1 MLNRLEMLRLVC
13 AAADASSFKEAAA
26 KLGTSPQAITR
37 AVKDLED
44 DLGELLFHR
53 NTRGV
58 QITEFGARF
67 TAQAREMVGQMDRL
81 FEPAHAAEGAEL
93 AGTVRITAP
102 RSVARFY
109 LTQPLLELARAHPRI
124 KLELNLTEVRADA
137 VDEKIDIGVRIG
149 QIRDSRL
156 VVRPVGKVAF
166 GVAGTP
172 ELVARTRPST
182 LRDLSRMP
190 VTALNDPNT
199 GRVWPWYF
207 AGNQQFMPSNPAFVV
222 DDPETERD
230 AVLSG
235 LAYGQ
240 LSHFLYADYLANGQL
255 VTVLDEFAPPPW
267 DIFVYRPQR
276 GPVPARVRLVFDH
289 LVAALT
295 ASGVFGDAIDSR

>member
-44 DLGELLFHR
+44 ELGELLFHR

-67 TAQAREMVGQMDRL
+67 TAQAREMVGQVDRL
-81 FEPAHAAEGAEL
+81 FEPVHTAEGEL

-102 RSVARFY
+102 RSIARFY
-109 LTQPLLELARAHPRI
+109 LTQPLLELARAHPGI
-124 KLELNLTEVRADA
+124 KLELNLTEALADV

-149 QIRDSRL
+149 QMRDSRL

-166 GVAGTP
+166 AVVGTP
-172 ELVARTRPST
+172 ELAARMRPAT
-182 LRDLSRMP
+182 LRDLGQMP
-190 VTALNDPNT
+190 VTALNVPNT
-199 GRVWPWYF
+199 GRLWHWYF
-207 AGNQQFMPSNPAFVV
+207 ADGQQFMPTAPAFVA

-230 AVLSG
+230 AVLAG
-235 LAYGQ
+235 LGYGQ
-240 LSHFLYADYLANGQL
+240 LSGFLYADYLASGQL
-255 VTVLDEFAPPPW
+255 VTVLDEYAPPPW
-267 DIFVYRPQR
+267 DIYVYRPQR
-276 GPVPARVRLVFDH
+276 GPVSARVRLVFDH
-289 LVAALT
+289 LVAALQN
-295 ASGVFGDAIDSR
+295 SGAFDDIAAR

>member
-26 KLGTSPQAITR
+26 RLGASPQAITR

-44 DLGELLFHR
+44 ELGELLFHR

-67 TAQAREMVGQMDRL
+67 TAQAREMVGQVDRL
-81 FEPAHAAEGAEL
+81 FEPAHAVEGEL

-102 RSVARFY
+102 RSVARAY
-109 LTQPLLELARAHPRI
+109 LTQPLLELAHAHPGI
-124 KLELNLTEVRADA
+124 KLELNLTEVLADA
-137 VDEKIDIGVRIG
+137 VDEKIDIGVRVG
-149 QIRDSRL
+149 QMRDSRL
-156 VVRPVGKVAF
+156 VARPAGKVRL
-166 GVAGTP
+166 GVVGTP

-182 LRDLSRMP
+182 LRDLGQMP

-199 GRVWPWYF
+199 GRAWSWYF
-207 AGNQQFMPSNPAFVV
+207 AGNQQFTPSAPAFIA

-230 AVLSG
+230 AVLAG
-235 LAYGQ
+235 LGYGQ
-240 LSHFLYADYLANGQL
+240 MGHFLYADYLASGQL
-255 VTVLDEFAPPPW
+255 VTVLDEYAPAPW

-276 GPVPARVRLVFDH
+276 GPVSARVRLVFDH
-289 LVAALT
+289 LHAALT
-295 ASGVFGDAIDSR
+295 TSGAFEDGSGR